1 MIGYILLFISTVLA
15 QYPIVNVDSS
25 SHYGTV
31 GYSSVSYTLKNT
43 LSYQTVEIDFWR
55 TQTFSY
61 NQAPYLSVT
70 LKDPNNFYLTS
81 SVYGQISYYLTQVGN
96 YTLTV
101 ELMSTSHYYSSTFVI
116 RACSTYCNSACS
128 YNSISIGGYC
138 NGNGA
143 CISGACAC
151 DNSTNGVILDS
162 YSCQYDGYNDPL
174 AKLLGLW
181 IALAIIAVLLIF
193 VLPIVICVCCC
204 GACAAAGAAAAD
216 RQPIVY
222 HHHPPPTHSM
232 YNTVSVPT
240 PGVTYVQAQPVN
252 PYQPMQNVQVQP
264 YPQTAQ
270 PGILYPQT
278 YQKV

>member
-1 MIGYILLFISTVLA
+1 MIGYILLFISAVLA
-15 QYPIVNVDSS
+15 QYPTIFVDSS
-25 SHYGTV
+25 SHYATV
-31 GYSSVSYTLKNT
+31 TSFNTFHYTLKNT
-43 LSYQTVEIDFWR
+43 VSYQTVEIDFWR
-55 TQTFSY
+55 TQAFSY
-61 NQAPYLSVT
+61 NQSPYLYVT
-70 LKDPNNFYLTS
+70 LKDPSGFPVSFS
-81 SVYGQISYYLTQVGN
+81 STGQISNYLTQVGN
-96 YTLTV
+96 YTLDV
-101 ELMSTSHYYSSTFVI
+101 ELLSTTYYTSSTFQI
-116 RACSTYCNSACS
+116 RACSTFCSSVCS
-128 YNSISIGGYC
+128 YNYNSGYC

-143 CISGACAC
+143 CISGSCAC

-162 YSCQYDGYNDPL
+162 FSCQYNGYDDPL

-232 YNTVSVPT
+232 YNTVAVPT

-270 PGILYPQT
+270 PGNLYPQT